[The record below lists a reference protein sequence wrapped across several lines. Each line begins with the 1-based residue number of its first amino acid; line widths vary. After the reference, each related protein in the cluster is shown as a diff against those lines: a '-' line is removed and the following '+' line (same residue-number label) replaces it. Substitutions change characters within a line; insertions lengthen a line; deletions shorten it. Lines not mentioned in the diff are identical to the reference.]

1 MQRRIVALG
10 GLRGC
15 GKSTIAG
22 HLVNNHGFEKIAFSD
37 ILREIALLA
46 GIELVNDRVYLS
58 KLGEI
63 LRSYDSNFLL
73 KAVDKKITASKS
85 NIVIEDVRFQSEL
98 KFCLER
104 NIQMI
109 YLEVSRDE
117 QIRRIQKREQCDL
130 EKAEK
135 LIDLADEHYLTTKSG
150 WDQILQSEGDF
161 REIAERI
168 TKSPLDSSASETNSS
183 FYRQ

>member
-1 MQRRIVALG
+1 MQRRLVALG

-58 KLGEI
+58 KLGEV
-63 LRSYDSNFLL
+63 LRSYDSDLLL

-85 NIVIEDVRFQSEL
+85 YVVIEDIRFQSEL

-104 NIQMI
+104 NIQTI

-117 QIRRIQKREQCDL
+117 QLRRIQKRERCNIK
-130 EKAEK
+130 EAGE
-135 LIDLADEHYLTTKSG
+135 LIDLTDEHYLNTKSG
-150 WDQILQSEGDF
+150 WDHILQSEGDF
-161 REIAERI
+161 REMAERI
-168 TKSPLDSSASETNSS
+168 AKGLP
-183 FYRQ
+183 